1 MCREAW
7 RGDEGIATRGVP
19 TKLEL
24 STLLRARIAPG
35 EIMLGDDEEDEWRR
49 AVRCCMRARRW
60 CAILLAID
68 SLPLPP
74 LPLPPPPPP
83 PLARSAC
90 PLSTGLPA
98 GSAMVGTSLVGEE
111 SISSVAHRP
120 SQSSGADVRRSSD
133 SARSSD
139 DVLASLEAVSWPS
152 PSSPNSSGPRT
163 LSCERAMLSESW
175 VHARFSGS
183 ARQLLLSTCGAGS
196 LWVWASGIALPRR
209 CASEEEG
216 YQEGE
221 GESGRC
227 AKTKGEGYQ
236 VSAGIGTHDM
246 LPSVI
251 WRLTRLMGEMGPGS
265 AIGSVSQGFTR
276 MCTVAL
282 QLETTTHGL
291 LLFCY
296 STLLM

>member
-1 MCREAW
+1 MRPPKEAW
-7 RGDEGIATRGVP
+7 RGDEDIATRGVP
-19 TKLEL
+19 TKLAL

-35 EIMLGDDEEDEWRR
+35 EIMLGEEAEDEWRC

-120 SQSSGADVRRSSD
+120 SQSSGADVRRSRD

-251 WRLTRLMGEMGPGS
+251 WRLTRLMSEMDPGS
-265 AIGSVSQGFTR
+265 AILGSVFPR
-276 MCTVAL
+276 M
-282 QLETTTHGL
+282 
-291 LLFCY
+291 
-296 STLLM
+296 